1 MKKTP
6 LVNHF
11 YSTRKDENYLNVL
24 TVDGKDTICP
34 FRTTVPV
41 PQQTSLGQMTMQLV
55 QFPCCTL
62 CPMAEF
68 IDDWDDQQ
76 KAFIQLFLVKCSGR
90 NVEIEITENETE
102 QNTLKLI

>member
-1 MKKTP
+1 MKNLLTEHEY
-6 LVNHF
+6 N
-11 YSTRKDENYLNVL
+11 TRNDENYLKVL

-68 IDDWDDQQ
+68 IEDWDDS
-76 KAFIQLFLVKCSGR
+76 KKSWVKLYIVKCSGR

-102 QNTLKLI
+102 QKTLKLI

>member
-1 MKKTP
+1 MKNVLTE
-6 LVNHF
+6 LEYN
-11 YSTRKDENYLNVL
+11 TRKDENYLNVL

-68 IDDWDDQQ
+68 IEDWDDNK
-76 KAFIQLFLVKCSGR
+76 KAWVNLYIVKCSGR
-90 NVEIEITENETE
+90 NVEIEITENETDKK
-102 QNTLKLI
+102 TLKLI